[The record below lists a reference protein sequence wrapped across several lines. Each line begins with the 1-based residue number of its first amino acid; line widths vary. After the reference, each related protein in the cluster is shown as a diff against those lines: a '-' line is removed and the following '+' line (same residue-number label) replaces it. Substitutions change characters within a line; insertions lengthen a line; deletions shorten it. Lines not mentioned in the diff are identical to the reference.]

1 MILIDPLVIRQ
12 HYRRAR
18 ILVLGQSL
26 SKVQLYYKIEKM
38 TEDLVL
44 LLAFCFL
51 RKQFSS
57 YQMAQVTWDL

>member
-1 MILIDPLVIRQ
+1 MILVDPLVIRQ
-12 HYRRAR
+12 HCAR